1 MCYSLD
7 SVAGT
12 SEMISEKQKQILAFK
27 YTDYDALICDGA
39 IRSGKTTIGMV
50 AFVDWAMEFFSGYRF
65 GICGKT
71 VGSAIENIVVP
82 YISMS
87 YAKKKY
93 ILHWRRSQKILE
105 VRRGRDV
112 NYFEVFGG
120 KDESSYA
127 LIQGRTLAGVL
138 LDEVVLM
145 PQSFVNQALA
155 RCSVEGARY
164 WFFCNPEGPRH
175 WFKQKWIDGREE
187 HNALRLHFTL
197 DDNPS
202 LSEKKKEQY
211 SRDFTGVF
219 YDRYVLGKWVLAE
232 GLVYPMFSEELH
244 LFDELPWMARQRG
257 KWYISLDYGTVNP
270 TAAGLWCLYQ
280 GNSWMVQEYYYDSRD
295 PGHKQLTD
303 EEHYSAIEKLAGD
316 HKIERII
323 VDPSAASFKACI
335 RRHGRFP
342 VWDADN
348 AVIDGIRLTGTLLQA
363 GRLKIHKSC
372 DGIIGE
378 FGQYSWDQDATED
391 TVIKDCDHAMDQMR
405 YFCATVMARE
415 VRSNG
420 V

>member
-1 MCYSLD
+1 
-7 SVAGT
+7 
-12 SEMISEKQKQILAFK
+12 MISEKQQKILAFK
-27 YTDYDALICDGA
+27 YSDYDSLICDGA
-39 IRSGKTTIGMV
+39 IRSGKTTIMMV
-50 AFVDWAMEFFSGYRF
+50 AFVDWAMENFSGQRF
-65 GICGKT
+65 GVCGKT
-71 VGSAIENIVVP
+71 VGSAIENIIVP

-87 YAKKKY
+87 YAKKRY
-93 ILHWRRSQKILE
+93 ILHWRRSSKILE
-105 VRRGRDV
+105 VRRGTTV

-155 RCSVEGARY
+155 RCSVEGARS
-164 WFFCNPEGPRH
+164 WFSCNPESPRH
-175 WFKQKWIDGREE
+175 WFKEEWIDNREE

-211 SRDFTGVF
+211 KRDFTGVF
-219 YDRYVLGKWVLAE
+219 YDRYVLGLWVLAE
-232 GLVYPMFSEELH
+232 GLVYPMFNDSEH
-244 LFDELPWMARQRG
+244 LFDELPWMERQRG
-257 KWYISLDYGTVNP
+257 RWYISLDYGTVNP

-280 GNSWMVQEYYYDSRD
+280 GTAWMVDEYYYDSREA
-295 PGHKQLTD
+295 GKIQLTD
-303 EEHYSAIEKLAGD
+303 EEHYAGIELLAGE
-316 HKIERII
+316 HKIERIV

-342 VWDADN
+342 VWDANN

-363 GRLKIHKSC
+363 GRIKIHRSC
-372 DGIIGE
+372 KGIISE
-378 FGQYSWDQDATED
+378 FGQYRWDTDAPED
-391 TVIKDCDHAMDQMR
+391 AVIKEFDHAMDQLR
-405 YFCATVMARE
+405 YLCNTVMERE
-415 VRSNG
+415 VRTSG